1 MHQWQQHFGTV
12 IGARDALLA
21 DVGEVRQHGG
31 AAYPLAPRYR
41 VAAGIDALVAA
52 VVLDW
57 QLEEHAGLGNTI
69 QKAGVAQG
77 QGRQADAVGLGFQAH

>member
-1 MHQWQQHFGTV
+1 M
-12 IGARDALLA
+12 
-21 DVGEVRQHGG
+21 
-31 AAYPLAPRYR
+31 
-41 VAAGIDALVAA
+41 AAGIDALVAA

-57 QLEEHAGLGNTI
+57 QLEEHAGLGYTI